1 MSEYATQNQTPEEY
15 QAEQDA
21 LIQREEVL
29 KIFPTEELLQLKEE
43 AIERLN
49 DAEQTVH
56 AINHILDNRHG
67 EL

>member
-1 MSEYATQNQTPEEY
+1 MSEYATNNQTPEEY
-15 QAEQDA
+15 RAEQDA

-49 DAEQTVH
+49 DAEQVVH
-56 AINHILDNRHG
+56 AINHILDNRNG